1 MRTFAMLVSISLCS
15 LTPATASNL
24 YPASTR
30 DLPNSTPGNELSVGA
45 PLDGVQSAPMSP
57 MRLADNSGDEGACV
71 VVYGGTR
78 QCYDSYRWLC
88 TAAKYTPA
96 TATFYA
102 FQKCADLGE

>member
-1 MRTFAMLVSISLCS
+1 MKIFVALLAISMCG
-15 LTPATASNL
+15 LTPASASILN
-24 YPASTR
+24 PG
-30 DLPNSTPGNELSVGA
+30 STPVSPSANLGSDLGAGA
-45 PLDGVQSAPMSP
+45 PSEGVPSAPMSP

-96 TATFYA
+96 TATFFA